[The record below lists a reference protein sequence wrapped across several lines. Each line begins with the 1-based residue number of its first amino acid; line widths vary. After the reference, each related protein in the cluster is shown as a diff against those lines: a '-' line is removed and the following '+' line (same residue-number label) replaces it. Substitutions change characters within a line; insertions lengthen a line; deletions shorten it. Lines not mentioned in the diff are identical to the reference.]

1 MQQKTYSAG
10 MVKLSFWFAEFR
22 KVLGLLSA
30 GKTMPEIRALNQA
43 ENIFAAP
50 TQARAVQIYSTV
62 AKRAQAIDSS
72 CYPLF
77 ERSDIATQKLIALIA
92 VMQTD
97 ALFMEFMV
105 EVFREKLIMGL
116 DELTDSDIAVFFK
129 EKQRQSEHVARWEDY
144 TLKRLGACYKTLLME
159 AGLLERGAGK
169 RKILRPLLDAS
180 LEEWLRA
187 NGLQAVLIS
196 LTGGR

>member
-1 MQQKTYSAG
+1 MQEKAYSAG

-22 KVLGLLSA
+22 KVVDLLSA
-30 GKTMPEIRALNQA
+30 GKTLQEIRALNQV

-50 TQARAVQIYSTV
+50 TQARAIQIYSTV
-62 AKRAQAIDSS
+62 AKRVQAIDSS

-92 VMQTD
+92 VMQSD
-97 ALFMEFMV
+97 ALFLDFMV
-105 EVFREKLIMGL
+105 EIFREKLIMGL
-116 DELTDSDIAVFFK
+116 EELTDSDMAVFFK
-129 EKQRQSEHVARWEDY
+129 EKQRQSERVAKWEDY
-144 TLKRLGACYKTLLME
+144 TLKRLGTCYKTLLME
-159 AGLLERGAGK
+159 AGLLDRGAGK

-180 LEEWLRA
+180 LEEWLKA
-187 NGLQAVLIS
+187 NRLQAVLIS